1 MHARAQMTFA
11 RALDKSGK
19 TTAAL
24 NYYRAIARES
34 PDSDDGRRAAAR
46 IAALSA
52 GSEGR

>member
-1 MHARAQMTFA
+1 MAFA
-11 RALDKSGK
+11 RALDKAGK

-34 PDSDDGRRAAAR
+34 PDSADGQYAATR

-52 GSEGR
+52 ASEVRIERMP